1 MPGFDSKIFNPEV
14 FGKYVDRIPKVVQ
27 NQLIKAGVFTTR
39 NELKT
44 MLTEQTGGNYVT
56 LPMFGLIGGD
66 ALNYDGQTDIT
77 ATSTG
82 TFSQSMVVVGR
93 AKAWTEKDFSA
104 DITGVDFMDN
114 VAQQVSDY
122 WDDNEQ
128 AELIHILK
136 GIFGGSNAFVT
147 NHTYDISKAET
158 KTVSATTLNSAIQK
172 ACGAN
177 KGIFKVVICHS
188 VVATNLENLSAIEY
202 LKYTDSEGVQR
213 DLGLGTWN
221 GKLLLIDDGV
231 PTEIDASTATYEK
244 TSDVALVT
252 GKTYYTRSGSA
263 GNYTYTAVTT
273 PDVAN
278 IGSYYE
284 QTYEGDTVYI
294 SYVLGDGAFTYCDCG
309 AKVPYEMARD
319 PYDDGGKDTLITRQR
334 KLYAPFG
341 FTFTKNSMQTLSPTD
356 AELEMATN
364 WALVSGTDGTVIDHK
379 AIPIA
384 QIKSLG

>member
-82 TFSQSMVVVGR
+82 TFSQSMIVVGR

-136 GIFGGSNAFVT
+136 GIFGGSNEFVT
-147 NHTYDISKAET
+147 KHTYDISKT
-158 KTVSATTLNSAIQK
+158 DINVSATTLNSAIQR

-188 VVATNLENLSAIEY
+188 AVATNLENLSAIEY
-202 LKYTDSEGVQR
+202 LKYTDSESVQR
-213 DLGLGTWN
+213 DLGLATWN

-231 PTEIDASTATYEK
+231 PTEVDASTATYEK
-244 TSDVALVT
+244 TSDAALVA
-252 GKTYYTRSGSA
+252 GKTYYTRSGSS
-263 GNYTYTAVTT
+263 GNYTYTAVAT

-284 QTYEGDTVYI
+284 QTYEGDTVYT

-384 QIKSLG
+384 QIKSMG